1 MKNAMSKRVIVLVMI
16 GSIMGTTVAQAAEVK
31 KDESVYVTLGYTGNL
46 EKTTVSD
53 WIHSEEGGITVFD
66 KSELKNIKNVKSDV
80 EPEKNGENL
89 IWDMDGNNLYYQGT
103 TNKDIPL
110 DIAIK

>member
-46 EKTTVSD
+46 
-53 WIHSEEGGITVFD
+53 
-66 KSELKNIKNVKSDV
+66 
-80 EPEKNGENL
+80 
-89 IWDMDGNNLYYQGT
+89 
-103 TNKDIPL
+103 
-110 DIAIK
+110 